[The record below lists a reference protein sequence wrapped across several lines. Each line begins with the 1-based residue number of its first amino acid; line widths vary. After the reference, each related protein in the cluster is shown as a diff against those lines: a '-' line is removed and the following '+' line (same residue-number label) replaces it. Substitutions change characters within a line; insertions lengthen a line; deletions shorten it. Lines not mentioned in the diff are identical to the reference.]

1 MGIIRYG
8 VMVSIG
14 VMVAVWCNPSLSLA
28 EAKKSFEYGDVTLDR
43 TSKGTT
49 TMPVIFRHWN
59 HRSKHTCR
67 LCHVDLEFAMA
78 AGQTGITEDDNKAG
92 RYCGTCHNGKE
103 AFSVDQCARC
113 HPKDAQMAAEMTQAA
128 KKQFFELS
136 KSLPKSLYGN
146 KINWNQAEDQGLLKT
161 KDFIDGV
168 SFPEKS
174 SINNTREESRR
185 SNSEG
190 LPGIIFSHPK
200 HASWTGC
207 GMCHPEPFALQAG
220 KTKMTMKEIT
230 DGKFCGTCHGKVA
243 FPLYNCAECHS
254 KPVSQ

>member
-1 MGIIRYG
+1 MGILRFG
-8 VMVSIG
+8 VMLSIG
-14 VMVAVWCNPSLSLA
+14 LVVAAWCSPVKSWA
-28 EAKKSFEYGDVTLDR
+28 EAQKSFEFGDVTLDR

-49 TMPVIFRHWN
+49 TMPVIFRHWI

-67 LCHVDLEFAMA
+67 LCHVDLEFAMV

-103 AFSVDQCARC
+103 AFGVDQCSRC
-113 HPKDAQMAAEMTQAA
+113 HPKDAQAAAETALA
-128 KKQFFELS
+128 VKKQFFEYA
-136 KSLPKSLYGN
+136 KNLPKALYGN
-146 KINWNQAEDQGLLKT
+146 KINWNQAEEEGLIKT
-161 KDFIDGV
+161 KDFIEGV

-174 SINNTREESRR
+174 PIKNTHEESR
-185 SNSEG
+185 SSMAEG

-207 GMCHPEPFALQAG
+207 GMCHPEPFALELG

-230 DGKFCGTCHGKVA
+230 AGKYCGMCHGKVA
-243 FPLYNCAECHS
+243 FPLYNCSQCHS